1 MGAAA
6 MTVARVLAHSNLHTN
21 QTGNTEI
28 HGVSPDIQ
36 PNSVERIA
44 QDTKCM
50 ESNVPNF
57 LHGEVTEG
65 MDNQGSKIVIEVDS
79 KIDSTVDGDNG
90 PEEGNNEVGLIVS
103 RPNKQVGKWNRI
115 NRMEVG
121 LNHLNKPTCMPTL
134 GKRSVEDA
142 LFWSGET
149 GAVACSQ
156 KRTKM
161 ELVVGETDSTS
172 AGVNEHPCREQ

>member
-1 MGAAA
+1 MS
-6 MTVARVLAHSNLHTN
+6 L
-21 QTGNTEI
+21 
-28 HGVSPDIQ
+28 DIQ

-44 QDTKCM
+44 QVTKCM

-57 LHGEVTEG
+57 LHGAVTEG
-65 MDNQGSKIVIEVDS
+65 MDNHGPKIAIEVDS
-79 KIDSTVDGDNG
+79 NTVSTVEVDNG
-90 PEEGNNEVGLIVS
+90 PEEGNNEVGFSVS

-121 LNHLNKPTCMPTL
+121 LNHLNKPTCMATL
-134 GKRSVEDA
+134 GKRNVEDA

-149 GAVACSQ
+149 GAAACSQ

-172 AGVNEHPCREQ
+172 AGVNDHPCREQ